1 MSKNNKTRTSVP
13 QASRTTGWEWKAA
26 AWTARH
32 PLFGTV
38 PAAATYGAVQFGAT
52 PTAAAAGSAVAG
64 LGAWYRA
71 HPASF
76 DATIGPWLRA
86 QRRRW
91 SSYLGPR
98 WRRTLDACDLVK
110 THNRTGE
117 AQVPRLVRVRSAS
130 PSIDTLTVRMVPG
143 QTPTLFAD
151 HAEELA
157 HALGAE
163 RVAISA
169 LRPGVVALV
178 VEWRNP
184 FTYTV
189 PAPTIPDSA
198 ADVDLRALPVGEDE
212 YGQPFTLRIEGRTLL
227 VAGTMGSGKSSLLWS
242 PLRAMG
248 PAIRDGL
255 VRVRMI
261 DLKGGMETDR
271 GRPLFH
277 RWATT
282 PADALEVLEEFRD
295 DMRTRQ
301 AALKTASKRKA
312 VVSRETPLE
321 LLQIDELAMLSAYAD
336 RSTVRDAMALLGEI
350 QTQGRASLFSV
361 AAYVQEPSKDIVD
374 TRDLFTD
381 RVCLA
386 VTSDRHVDMVLG
398 DGARD
403 RGALADH
410 IPLGEEHAG
419 IGFVVDQH
427 SRQPRRVRAGHVT
440 DIDIDD
446 LVRTCTPN
454 PHAPTGA
461 DLKVVA

>member
-1 MSKNNKTRTSVP
+1 MGRNKGAATRQG
-13 QASRTTGWEWKAA
+13 QATRKTGWEWKAA
-26 AWTARH
+26 GWATRH
-32 PLFGTV
+32 PLFTAV
-38 PAAATYGAVQFGAT
+38 PATAGVGVAEFGAT
-52 PTAAAAGSAVAG
+52 PAGLAAGGVAAG

-71 HPASF
+71 HPSSF
-76 DATIGPWLRA
+76 DKSVGPWLRA

-91 SSYLGPR
+91 SIYLGPR
-98 WRRTLDACDLVK
+98 WRRVLDACELVRV
-110 THNRTGE
+110 HNRTGE
-117 AQVPRLVRVRSAS
+117 VLVPRVVRVRSAS
-130 PSIDTLTVRMVPG
+130 VSIDTLTVRMVPG

-151 HAEELA
+151 HAETLA

-163 RVAISA
+163 RIAVSAI
-169 LRPGVVALV
+169 RPGYLALV

-184 FTYTV
+184 FDYTV
-189 PAPTIPDSA
+189 PAPLIPDSA
-198 ADVDLRALPVGEDE
+198 EDVDLRALPVGEDE
-212 YGQPFTLRIEGRTLL
+212 FGQPYTVRIEGRTLL
-227 VAGTMGSGKSSLLWS
+227 VAGTMGSGKSGLVWS

-261 DLKGGMETDR
+261 DLKGGMETER

-277 RWATT
+277 RWA
-282 PADALEVLEEFRD
+282 ANVDDAMALLREFRD
-295 DMRTRQ
+295 DMRARQ
-301 AALKTASKRKA
+301 AALKAASHRKA
-312 VVSRETPLE
+312 TVSRETPLE

-336 RSTVRDAMALLGEI
+336 RSSVREAMALLGEI
-350 QTQGRASLFSV
+350 QTQGRAALFSV

-381 RVCLA
+381 RICLA
-386 VTSDRHVDMVLG
+386 VTSDRHPDMVLG

-410 IPLGEEHAG
+410 IPLGEDHAG
-419 IGFVVDQH
+419 IGFVVEQH
-427 SRQPRRVRAGHVT
+427 SRRPRRIRAGHVT
-440 DIDIDD
+440 DADIDE

-454 PHAPTGA
+454 PAPTGA